1 MKNVFTLPT
10 DKPSTL
16 IKDIWKNTFSLV
28 ENFDTNHTDFKAQN
42 IYITSNEVLP
52 YDSSIFDNGAFY
64 HRDAVGDVYIITKHT
79 FKPNPHFC
87 KRIILTTDGDLIKDG
102 VQAIDDEFLECF
114 VKNPSIDEVE
124 VSYGVLKPFQS
135 TDKGYMIHLPD
146 NDVLEEPKTKCYCGH
161 TTYCDCGPEQE
172 LDMLEAPM
180 PIYKETLEEAA
191 EEYGISVGCDN
202 GTAGVDFMA
211 GAKYQ
216 QEQDKKMYSELVDLL
231 ERLATIYKED
241 CDLDIKYDKKRLEFI
256 EQLKKK

>member
-1 MKNVFTLPT
+1 MKNIHLIPT
-10 DKPSTL
+10 DKPSNGYIL
-16 IKDIWKNTFSLV
+16 GKCIKELADVKKGQFAKTHYLMLSEEYFQP
-28 ENFDTNHTDFKAQN
+28 HH
-42 IYITSNEVLP
+42 IYITSDSEIKEGDWCICEYSDGGVSVNT
-52 YDSSIFDNGAFY
+52 YKDSSGINKY
-64 HRDAVGDVYIITKHT
+64 KIV
-79 FKPNPHFC
+79 
-87 KRIILTTDGDLIKDG
+87 LTTDGDLDG
-102 VQAIDDEFLECF
+102 VQAIDDEFLEWF

-135 TDKGYMIHLPD
+135 EDKGYMIHLPD
-146 NDVLEEPKTKCYCGH
+146 NDVLEEPKTKCYCSH

-202 GTAGVDFMA
+202 GTAGVDFIA

-231 ERLATIYKED
+231 ERLATIYIDD

>member
-1 MKNVFTLPT
+1 MKNIHLIAT
-10 DKPSTL
+10 DKPSRL
-16 IKDIWKNTFSLV
+16 ALQLDCKPSYNLQLSKIAYDWTF
-28 ENFDTNHTDFKAQN
+28 NWQKQN
-42 IYITSNEVLP
+42 IYINSDEEIKEGDWCICEYSDGGVSVNT
-52 YDSSIFDNGAFY
+52 YKDSSGINKY
-64 HRDAVGDVYIITKHT
+64 KIV
-79 FKPNPHFC
+79 
-87 KRIILTTDGDLIKDG
+87 LTTDQDLIKDG
-102 VQAIDDEFLECF
+102 VQSIDDEFLEWF
-114 VKNPSIDEVE
+114 VRNPSIDEVE

-135 TDKGYMIHLPD
+135 EDKGYMIHLPD

-202 GTAGVDFMA
+202 GTAGVDFIA

-231 ERLATIYKED
+231 ERLATIYIDD